1 MFAQKMPISS
11 VQDVKIFNNALKN
24 VKQMIGI
31 IIRNNVMK
39 AMLNFSMNLTKVKKV
54 SFIQL
59 RLHQKVGNIKLK
71 MIMFLKA
78 NVGMMKTR
86 LIKTLK

>member
-24 VKQMIGI
+24 VKQMICI

-39 AMLNFSMNLTKVKKV
+39 AMLNFSMNLKKVKKF
-54 SFIQL
+54 SFIQMKYL
-59 RLHQKVGNIKLK
+59 NLANLNQLLS
-71 MIMFLKA
+71 MSPPPKA
-78 NVGMMKTR
+78 AR
-86 LIKTLK
+86 